1 MADDDQQW
9 KIPPNVQE
17 LAAAGRDELPSRYV
31 VPDHDRPTSGVASD
45 DPIPVVDLS
54 RLYSGAADEAA
65 KLRSALQNWGLFLAV
80 GHGIESALLDEMMAV
95 TREFFK
101 LPLEEKQKYTNL
113 AGSKKEYQLE
123 GYGGDMVLSETQVLD
138 WCDRFYLVVE
148 PESRRLLDLW
158 PTQPPSF
165 RDVLQRYAA
174 QCRELADGVLRE
186 VSKVVGLREE
196 RYLAD
201 MVDEKAVTYVR
212 LNLYPRCPRPDKVLG
227 FKPHSDGNMLTV
239 LLANTVGLQVLRDG
253 EWYDVPVVPG
263 TLVVNLGDT
272 VEVVSNGLLKSPIHK
287 VVANS
292 ERERVSVGAFYTL
305 DPEREVEPAPE
316 LVSEDRP
323 KRYEKMKTS
332 DYIRELQ
339 KSLARGER
347 AVDRVKI

>member
-1 MADDDQQW
+1 MADDEQQW

-45 DPIPVVDLS
+45 DPIPVVDIS
-54 RLYSGAADEAA
+54 RLSSGAADEAA
-65 KLRSALQNWGLFLAV
+65 KLRSALQNWGLFLAI

-101 LPLEEKQKYTNL
+101 LPLQEKQKYTNL
-113 AGSKKEYQLE
+113 VGSKKEYQLE

-148 PESRRLLDLW
+148 PESRRIYDLW

-165 RDVLQRYAA
+165 RDILHRYAKR
-174 QCRELADGVLRE
+174 CRELADGVLLE
-186 VSKVVGLREE
+186 VGKVVGLREE
-196 RYLAD
+196 RYMAD

-227 FKPHSDGNMLTV
+227 FKAHSDGNMLTV
-239 LLANTVGLQVLRDG
+239 LLTNAVGLQVLRDG

-263 TLVVNLGDT
+263 ALVVNIGDT
-272 VEVVSNGLLKSPIHK
+272 VEVVSNGLLKSPVHK

-316 LVSEDRP
+316 LVTEDRP
-323 KRYEKMKTS
+323 KRYGKMKTS
-332 DYIRELQ
+332 DYITELQ

-347 AVDRVKI
+347 TVDRVKI